1 VYVLDKSLNIGIG
14 PFIEFEEFFVDLFF
28 LNSFDEVFGVG
39 RFVGIFAF
47 IGGFDGIHRR
57 VGKVL

>member
-1 VYVLDKSLNIGIG
+1 VYVLDKSLDVGIG
-14 PFIEFEEFFVDLFF
+14 PFIKFEEFFVDLFF

-47 IGGFDGIHRR
+47 IGSFDGIHRR

>member
-1 VYVLDKSLNIGIG
+1 LDVGIG
-14 PFIEFEEFFVDLFF
+14 PFIQFEEFFVDLFF

-39 RFVGIFAF
+39 GFVGIFAF
-47 IGGFDGIHRR
+47 IGGFDGIHGR